1 MPDPLE
7 DRGYSPENYIGN
19 NFNSHES
26 NNLYSSLNMNDFGSI
41 QSYNSSAYELP
52 TLSVGGFESYGL
64 QDDVYELP
72 TLYVDGGGSSNSWNT
87 GNDWNVFPDPYF
99 FEDVYYWPGYQGGS
113 EGGGGGGEVPD
124 RTTETPPETD
134 NTPPD
139 QTSDLKPGETT
150 VRTMEINGQTR
161 EYRVHLP
168 EGYDGSKDTPLLM
181 VYHGVNSNAEEMEQR
196 SQLSERADKEGF
208 IVVYMDGNPD
218 NGLHSWNNGQ
228 LAFSKADDIGFTRN
242 VMDQMSS
249 ELKVDS
255 SQVFAVGFSQGESMV
270 HRLANDPSMAG
281 KFAAIGVAGGWMTG
295 RESVNGD
302 AANPNGDDLSIITIK
317 SNDDPI
323 SPARG
328 RFNYWFANMKPESY
342 DENYYRQRNE
352 IADPASRQVVRDA
365 EGNVVRYESSSVDPE
380 SGARVTSVRLTDE
393 RHVWPGSDG
402 TVHPENNATD
412 MILDFFGLSDGEI
425 NPSLP
430 VTYSD
435 YGGSI
440 EPPKAERN
448 NNRGPRR

>member
-1 MPDPLE
+1 
-7 DRGYSPENYIGN
+7 
-19 NFNSHES
+19 
-26 NNLYSSLNMNDFGSI
+26 
-41 QSYNSSAYELP
+41 
-52 TLSVGGFESYGL
+52 
-64 QDDVYELP
+64 
-72 TLYVDGGGSSNSWNT
+72 
-87 GNDWNVFPDPYF
+87 
-99 FEDVYYWPGYQGGS
+99 
-113 EGGGGGGEVPD
+113 
-124 RTTETPPETD
+124 
-134 NTPPD
+134 
-139 QTSDLKPGETT
+139 
-150 VRTMEINGQTR
+150 
-161 EYRVHLP
+161 
-168 EGYDGSKDTPLLM
+168 
-181 VYHGVNSNAEEMEQR
+181 
-196 SQLSERADKEGF
+196 
-208 IVVYMDGNPD
+208 
-218 NGLHSWNNGQ
+218 
-228 LAFSKADDIGFTRN
+228 
-242 VMDQMSS
+242 
-249 ELKVDS
+249 
-255 SQVFAVGFSQGESMV
+255 
-270 HRLANDPSMAG
+270 
-281 KFAAIGVAGGWMTG
+281 MTG